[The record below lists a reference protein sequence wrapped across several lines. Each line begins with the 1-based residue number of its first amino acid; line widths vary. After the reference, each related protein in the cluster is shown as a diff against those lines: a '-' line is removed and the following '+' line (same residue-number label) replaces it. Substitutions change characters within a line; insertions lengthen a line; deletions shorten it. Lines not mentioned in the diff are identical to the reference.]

1 MTLLTNAF
9 SLQMVANLDTSAVI
23 VEKVSPS
30 DVPANAISAIGHA
43 DCARICSEILN
54 RKVDVNRTSQRL
66 QPGDVLYVAQFTGG
80 RLPEG
85 ATTLPEGVS
94 LQFFRV
100 TVKEAWIPEERCR
113 SCSNLCGPCSATCEM
128 CGRF

>member
-9 SLQMVANLDTSAVI
+9 SLQMVAEHDTSAVI
-23 VEKVSPS
+23 VEKVEPS
-30 DVPANAISAIGHA
+30 EVPLDAVSAIGHA
-43 DCARICSEILN
+43 DCARICSEILG
-54 RKVDVNRTSQRL
+54 RKIEVNRTSQRL
-66 QPGDVLYVAQFTGG
+66 SYGDVIYVAQFTGG

-85 ATTLPEGVS
+85 VS

-100 TVKEAWIPEERCR
+100 SIKPVWIPEERCR
-113 SCSNLCGPCSATCEM
+113 TCGNLCGPCSATCDL

>member
-23 VEKVSPS
+23 VEKVNPS
-30 DVPANAISAIGHA
+30 DVPVDAVSAIGHA
-43 DCARICSEILN
+43 DCANICSTILN
-54 RKVDVNRTSQRL
+54 RKVEVNRSSQRL
-66 QPGDVLYVAQFTGG
+66 TYGDVVYVAQFVGG

-85 ATTLPEGVS
+85 ATSLPEGVE

-100 TVKEAWIPEERCR
+100 SIKSAWIPEECR
-113 SCSNLCGPCSATCEM
+113 SCNRLCGPCSATCEM